1 MGQRLNIE
9 IWNEGKRLAN
19 AYYHW
24 SGYSFSTLYET
35 MKIIK
40 ARENNMDKV
49 YELDAIH
56 LLEVT
61 GAGLSDNSL
70 KIATKKYP
78 DEHFKACTGRNNG
91 LLAIDEKDMD
101 EIRRWGEARSEIHFD
116 TETIILDTF
125 YTVDEDGEYI
135 DSCVIE
141 IKFSDLK
148 GLIELCI
155 KAMNNRTYK
164 IDWKA
169 LKLGMTE

>member
-24 SGYSFSTLYET
+24 SGYTSSTLDET

-70 KIATKKYP
+70 KIATEKYP
-78 DEHFKACTGRNNG
+78 DEYFKACTGRNDG
-91 LLAIDEKDMD
+91 LLAIDEKDM
-101 EIRRWGEARSEIHFD
+101 EETKNWEEARSEIHFD

-125 YTVDEDGEYI
+125 HTVDEEGEYVDDYI
-135 DSCVIE
+135 VQ
-141 IKFSDLK
+141 IKFSELEN
-148 GLIELCI
+148 LIKLCEE
-155 KAMNNRTYK
+155 ARDNRTYV
-164 IDWKA
+164 IDWKGVR
-169 LKLGMTE
+169 LGMIE

>member
-56 LLEVT
+56 
-61 GAGLSDNSL
+61 
-70 KIATKKYP
+70 
-78 DEHFKACTGRNNG
+78 
-91 LLAIDEKDMD
+91 
-101 EIRRWGEARSEIHFD
+101 
-116 TETIILDTF
+116 
-125 YTVDEDGEYI
+125 
-135 DSCVIE
+135 
-141 IKFSDLK
+141 
-148 GLIELCI
+148 
-155 KAMNNRTYK
+155 
-164 IDWKA
+164 
-169 LKLGMTE
+169 